1 MLSLPP
7 LNALRAFEAAAR
19 TGSFAAAAAELHVTP
34 AAISHHVRELESVL
48 ALRLFDRH
56 AQRVAI
62 TPAGE
67 QYRLRIG
74 AALRAMEE
82 ATARLRRAEIDGPL
96 RLSLPQSTA
105 QWWLA
110 PRLSRLVA
118 EFPAM
123 QLQVVG
129 DSRRVDLRKGEA
141 DVALR
146 FGAGDYPGLHSRL
159 VIGDAI
165 SVLDAAA
172 NASDAPLR
180 LLEDLGASP
189 AEPWLHWAPWLRELG
204 RASDRAPARIG
215 FSDSGLALT
224 ACLAGAGWCIGRIS
238 LAFDP
243 LQRGQLKPLAA
254 WRPSEFGHY
263 LVCRPEDADSQ
274 RVAAFGD
281 WLSGAARQFAAA
293 VRASTGLQL
302 ALPPA

>member
-1 MLSLPP
+1 MVKLPP

-19 TGSFAAAAAELHVTP
+19 SGSFAAAAAELHVTP
-34 AAISHHVRELESVL
+34 AAISHQVRELESVL

-74 AALRAMEE
+74 AALRSMED

-110 PRLSRLVA
+110 PRLRRLVA

-146 FGAGDYPGLHSRL
+146 FGAGEYPGLQSRL
-159 VIGDAI
+159 VMGDAI
-165 SVLDAAA
+165 AVLDAAA
-172 NASDAPLR
+172 SATDTPLR

-189 AEPWLHWAPWLRELG
+189 SEPWLHWTPWLRELS
-204 RASDRAPARIG
+204 RTPDQAPARIG

-224 ACLAGAGWCIGRIS
+224 ACLAGAGWCIGRMS
-238 LAFDP
+238 LAFEP
-243 LQRGQLKPLAA
+243 VQRGQLKLRAP
-254 WRPSEFGHY
+254 WRSSEFAHY
-263 LVCRPEDADSQ
+263 LVCRPEDADSP
-274 RVAAFGD
+274 RVGAFFD
-281 WLSGAARQFAAA
+281 WLNGEARQFAAA
-293 VRASTGLQL
+293 VQASTGLQL
-302 ALPPA
+302 ALSSA